1 MFVVK
6 INLMSVIKFKGYH
19 GTSVN
24 SAELIVKSNYEKSI
38 GDKEWLGDGVYFF
51 IDGLSSK
58 PNEQAKDWA
67 ISQSWDKIKGQ
78 YTYKEYCVI
87 KSEIEVIEDNFLDL
101 TKEDGVEVLSY
112 LYDVFEDKI
121 SNLKKSLKFIDGLLI
136 NFARKEGILPIDVV
150 KGNFYIKFAQERIK
164 RINLRTPNCT
174 ISTVF
179 EPNKNIKDSTIV
191 SAGDIKWN

>member
-1 MFVVK
+1 
-6 INLMSVIKFKGYH
+6 MSFIKFIGYH

-24 SAELIVKSNYEKSI
+24 SAQLIIKSNYEKSI

-58 PNEQAKDWA
+58 PNEQAKEWA
-67 ISQSWDKIKGQ
+67 ISQSWDNMRGD

-87 KSEIEVIEDNFLDL
+87 KSEIKVFEDNFLDL
-101 TKEDGVEVLSY
+101 TKEDGIEILSY
-112 LYDVFEDKI
+112 LYETFEEKI
-121 SNLKKSLKFIDGLLI
+121 SKLNKSLKFIDGLLI
-136 NFARKEGILPIDVV
+136 NLARNEGILPIDVV
-150 KGNFYIKFAQERIK
+150 KGNFYIKFAKERIK

-179 EPNKNIKDSTIV
+179 EPNKNIRESTIV
-191 SAGDIKWN
+191 NTGDIK